1 MRAGLTL
8 LLSLALLDGAAAQTA
23 ASAAVPAA
31 QPAKVLRYAIRIAE
45 TGFDPAQVTD
55 LYSRTITAGIFDA
68 PLRYDYLARPVRL
81 RASTVQD
88 LPEISPDYKTLT
100 FRVRPGIY
108 FDDDPAFGGRKR
120 ELVAADYVYAIKRH
134 YDPRNKSGNLY
145 LLENAKL
152 PGLTELRRK
161 ALKDKTPFDYDSE
174 VAGARVLDR
183 YTFQVRSETGD
194 PRFVNNFADPFLG
207 AVAREVVERYGDK
220 IMEHPVGTGAW
231 RLADW
236 RRSSL
241 IVLEKN
247 PNFREERYDQQ
258 PDPSNARLVAQAR
271 RLQGQRLPLIDRVE
285 ISVIEENQPRWLSF
299 LRGEFDM
306 VDEVPQEFMPIAM
319 PRNQLAPNLAE
330 QGMQAVRY
338 LRADVAM
345 SYFNMNDPTVGG
357 LAPEKVALRRAI
369 SLAWDVQKEIRLPRR
384 GQAIAAQGPIAPG
397 VAGHDPDF
405 RSELSEHDPAKAKAL
420 LDLYGYVDKDGDG
433 WRDMPDGSP
442 LVIEYATEPDGE
454 KRQLAELWQKAM
466 DAIGVRIR
474 FKIGKWPENLKAA
487 NAGKLMMWG
496 VGWSATAPDGDTFL
510 ALGYG
515 PNGGQ
520 ANKSRF
526 ALPAFDELYRRQKSM
541 PDGPERTA
549 VMREAQ
555 RLMVAYMPIKLHVH
569 RIYTDMAQPWVIGYD
584 RNIYMRDFW
593 KYVDIDLAARERA
606 GH

>member
-420 LDLYGYVDKDGDG
+420 LDLYGYVDQDGDG

-569 RIYTDMAQPWVIGYD
+569 RIYTDMAQPWLIGYD

>member
-23 ASAAVPAA
+23 ASAAAPAA

-405 RSELSEHDPAKAKAL
+405 RSELSEYDPAKAKAL
-420 LDLYGYVDKDGDG
+420 LDLYGYVDQDGDG

-569 RIYTDMAQPWVIGYD
+569 RIYTDMAQPWLIGYD